1 MPGSSLSPDEERL
14 AKDWKIN
21 DNMAPSK
28 IAGLLRRDKSTI
40 TRLLK
45 RTVPRKKRGPKL
57 MLTEAQV
64 DALVACSTFVF
75 RCKRRVGAAED
86 ACIAWRPKTSLCLG
100 LLLPTRTG
108 ASTAI
113 SWSLIYIR
121 KPQTT
126 NQNTNTQ
133 VCLVFVLET

>member
-57 MLTEAQV
+57 MLT
-64 DALVACSTFVF
+64 
-75 RCKRRVGAAED
+75 
-86 ACIAWRPKTSLCLG
+86 
-100 LLLPTRTG
+100 
-108 ASTAI
+108 
-113 SWSLIYIR
+113 
-121 KPQTT
+121 
-126 NQNTNTQ
+126 
-133 VCLVFVLET
+133 

>member
-64 DALVACSTFVF
+64 DALVAKVSGRSIGFMLH
-75 RCKRRVGAAED
+75 RLAAGGSSVNME
-86 ACIAWRPKTSLCLG
+86 K
-100 LLLPTRTG
+100 
-108 ASTAI
+108 
-113 SWSLIYIR
+113 
-121 KPQTT
+121 
-126 NQNTNTQ
+126 
-133 VCLVFVLET
+133 V